1 MSISTNKTYHEKCSC
16 VWNITG
22 VQGEKCSKKKKR
34 KLLKYTYPF
43 FFFLYEAPVWSTETS
58 TKHEAVSNRMWLH
71 CRSTRPRQSLVWKS
85 RGSIAV
91 SGCLSEDECRHTV
104 RPVAYVTLGG
114 AEGCCPYRY
123 STVHHYTCCSW
134 WNWWSPGEPCLLV
147 TGDVKVPALC
157 AEHPQVRQRRTWWS
171 VEDWNMW
178 RRSSNFI
185 KQDQRWTF

>member
-1 MSISTNKTYHEKCSC
+1 MQLC
-16 VWNITG
+16 
-22 VQGEKCSKKKKR
+22 
-34 KLLKYTYPF
+34 LKHNRSPRWKVFQKEETLTLKIHVPF

-134 WNWWSPGEPCLLV
+134 WNWWSPGEPCLL
-147 TGDVKVPALC
+147 DVSTSSLC
-157 AEHPQVRQRRTWWS
+157 WA
-171 VEDWNMW
+171 
-178 RRSSNFI
+178 SSSQTKTDVMISGRLEYVKKKLQFHQAGPEVNI
-185 KQDQRWTF
+185 LAPPVV